1 MFTQNKSKLLLAS
14 MLMLV
19 FIGGCASIQTVSS
32 PMHRIGRAVELNEL
46 STANV
51 GDVIF
56 SQFDYYS
63 MEGAVMINS
72 FSKYIG
78 LGGLG
83 SVKVPAGEFLLE
95 VRIDGEKAYC
105 TQHRTYLVPGGPHKA
120 SCYFD
125 TNNNGQFEKLWVC
138 PGTLPF
144 TYDISPEIPY
154 KITEIH
160 TGSQGFKYELLYN
173 GISENV
179 IHLSYREFI
188 DNLIRPAF
196 QQDITYTIKDEKP
209 TVINFRGVKIEILNA
224 DNNEIQYRVLSGF
237 NK

>member
-1 MFTQNKSKLLLAS
+1 MFVQNRVKLLLVF
-14 MLMLV
+14 MLMLLFV
-19 FIGGCASIQTVSS
+19 GGCASIQTVSS
-32 PMHRIGRAVELNEL
+32 PKHRIGHAVELNEL

-63 MEGAVMINS
+63 TEGAVMINS
-72 FSKYIG
+72 FSKAV
-78 LGGLG
+78 GLG

-95 VRIDGEKAYC
+95 VRIDEKKAYC
-105 TQHRTYLVPGGPHKA
+105 TEHLTYVDPLVGPYKT

-125 TNNNGQFEKLWVC
+125 TDDNKRFEKLWVA
-138 PGTLPF
+138 PGALPF

-173 GISENV
+173 GISGNV

-209 TVINFRGVKIEILNA
+209 TVINFRGVKIEVLSVG
-224 DNNEIQYRVLSGF
+224 NNEIQYRVLSGF